1 MEKLRGRCKSRLS
14 LIATGISWELGLG
27 REGYVL
33 QPLFRI
39 HTLTSSAG
47 GILNILCKDDIALVS
62 LLPHEEN

>member
-1 MEKLRGRCKSRLS
+1 MEKLRDQWKSRLCW
-14 LIATGISWELGLG
+14 IAIGISWELGWG

-47 GILNILCKDDIALVS
+47 GILNILCKDDIALFS
-62 LLPHEEN
+62 